1 MAIPADPY
9 RLQLMEMWRKDW
21 IGSVRGSSF
30 TIWTFILLL
39 LLAGVTLSMFARL
52 GAVVLFTPSF
62 VFPAIAIAAFGGW
75 LGQVYIKAQLCVK
88 REMSTAKA
96 PVLGILGGAIAGL
109 RGCHLHFSLGSLL
122 TVYPTL
128 ASIRAYRAQS
138 AFKNETANRVN
149 RYVRAARSYYN
160 LNRCAVVTHG

>member
-1 MAIPADPY
+1 M
-9 RLQLMEMWRKDW
+9 
-21 IGSVRGSSF
+21 
-30 TIWTFILLL
+30 
-39 LLAGVTLSMFARL
+39 
-52 GAVVLFTPSF
+52 LFTPSF

-109 RGCHLHFSLGSLL
+109 RECARFSLFDLFL
-122 TVYPTL
+122 TLCLDP
-128 ASIRAYRAQS
+128 ASIRAYRAQN
-138 AFKNETANRVN
+138 AFKSETGNRVN

-160 LNRCAVVTHG
+160 LNRSAMAFCG